1 MYCTLF
7 WEKVNDL
14 YSFYYYT
21 SVDSSRTWFIITAIW
36 LVGIDD
42 VILAAW
48 CFYRPSR
55 SFQNYNI
62 SIASSSSSLK
72 SVFIH
77 VYSCS
82 LFIIVIVI
90 LSLCRNEHEFLVIVM
105 IIILHCIVL
114 LIDNLELPPDFHGQ
128 FGSTYVMEGRNPY
141 RYGFLPSIT

>member
-1 MYCTLF
+1 MN
-7 WEKVNDL
+7 K
-14 YSFYYYT
+14 
-21 SVDSSRTWFIITAIW
+21 FIISAIW

-128 FGSTYVMEGRNPY
+128 FGSTYVMEGRKEGI
-141 RYGFLPSIT
+141 RTGTDSFLPSFHYISRAELAMEVWW